1 MGHFSPRVLAAAM
14 SRIVSRRVVW
24 PPYSAPD
31 DVALSAGAPVLGE
44 AVLGEAVL
52 GEAVLGEAVAVVA
65 GVSSP
70 WSAVIACSASRCA
83 LVASPDHLMIARG
96 PSRWPAASWPGPHD
110 APPRWAACR
119 RWQPWPRLRYD

>member
-24 PPYSAPD
+24 PPYSAIG
-31 DVALSAGAPVLGE
+31 DVAPSPGAP
-44 AVLGEAVL
+44 VL

-70 WSAVIACSASRCA
+70 WSAVIASSASRCA
-83 LVASPDHLMIARG
+83 LVASPDHLMIARA
-96 PSRWPAASWPGPHD
+96 PSRWPAASWAGPHD